1 MMIDSNAFGEGATFR
16 ERVSSL
22 LSKIKESRSEGGGAI
37 NLPGEQSRSRLAKNL
52 ERGTLAIDRSIYDSL
67 EKIIT
72 EGVP

>member
-1 MMIDSNAFGEGATFR
+1 M
-16 ERVSSL
+16 
-22 LSKIKESRSEGGGAI
+22 SKIKESRSEGGGAI

-72 EGVP
+72 EGVR